1 MATLGL
7 LALGLREVWIRSRG
21 SRARPPRE
29 LARRTSRVGERRAG
43 YSGAMEIRRS
53 RVLLA
58 GVSVA
63 ALVLCI
69 GSVSARPETSPGKFV
84 PKLDRTAGVDAAIA
98 RRIKPTALTKDQA
111 VELQKRATPEAA
123 VPAFKIRRLELGEKV
138 QLLGASGPEALPGP
152 LRYDART
159 NYHDEQNYMEIQAYN
174 GGSLGVRS
182 GRNYLHFSGTVEALA
197 SQYTRPSA
205 VIRFRS
211 PANTRTLI
219 ECAVDSSNPTNF
231 YATDWVNQY
240 SLHSSDK
247 ATLLYMRGASAV
259 AEDVY
264 VSISADVPGWYL
276 DGCEVTQVAG

>member
-1 MATLGL
+1 
-7 LALGLREVWIRSRG
+7 
-21 SRARPPRE
+21 
-29 LARRTSRVGERRAG
+29 
-43 YSGAMEIRRS
+43 MEIRRS

-111 VELQKRATPEAA
+111 VELQKRVTPEAA

-159 NYHDEQNYMEIQAYN
+159 NYHDEQNYMEILAYN
-174 GGSLGVRS
+174 GGSVGVRS

-197 SQYTRPSA
+197 SQYTRPTA

-211 PANTRTLI
+211 PADRAFFTRDLT
-219 ECAVDSSNPTNF
+219 E
-231 YATDWVNQY
+231 
-240 SLHSSDK
+240 
-247 ATLLYMRGASAV
+247 AV
-259 AEDVY
+259 AALAARYHDETAPRGRAHRLVVASY
-264 VSISADVPGWYL
+264 PAPS
-276 DGCEVTQVAG
+276 DG